1 MYSYIVCFQKV
12 CIDNIAAIWSHCCIG
27 LSVSVRV
34 KIETV
39 VCRSVTVLVDGNWK
53 NTCRSQQREVQDS
66 ADSVE
71 LSCKK
76 KL

>member
-1 MYSYIVCFQKV
+1 M
-12 CIDNIAAIWSHCCIG
+12 
-27 LSVSVRV
+27 SVSVRV

-39 VCRSVTVLVDGNWK
+39 VCRLVTVLVDGNWK

-71 LSCKK
+71 LSCK
-76 KL
+76 